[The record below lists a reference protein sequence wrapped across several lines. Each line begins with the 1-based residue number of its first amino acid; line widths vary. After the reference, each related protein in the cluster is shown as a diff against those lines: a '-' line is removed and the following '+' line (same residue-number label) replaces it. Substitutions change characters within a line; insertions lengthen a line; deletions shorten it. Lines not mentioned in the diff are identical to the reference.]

1 MGEKD
6 WFQVLNMQ
14 QMMDPRPP
22 KILRSSPGD
31 TAFYSLL
38 HISFI
43 LFFIVFSQTIDA
55 NQANNRSTAKQ
66 SIDDTVAPWFK
77 ATEIDTPRHPI
88 IDRPKGSRSV
98 NKTQYDNILRRTV
111 RDGKSKKKHVTND
124 LWRQIPKG
132 FALSGYEQS
141 RVDAELNWY
150 ARNQTYL
157 DRVTQRATPFMYFI
171 LQQLRLRKMPTE
183 IALLP
188 IVESAFQAFAYSP
201 SSASGLWQFIP
212 TTGKHYGLKQNWWY
226 DGRRDIHAAT
236 IAALDFLN
244 DLHKRFSGDWLL
256 ALAAYNSGQ
265 GTVNRAIRK
274 NRKNNKPTDFW
285 ALNLPKET
293 RDYVPRLLAISALV
307 AEPEAYGVTLTPIP
321 GKPYFEKINVGH
333 QIDLA
338 LAARL
343 ADISIDE
350 LFSLN
355 PAFNRWAT
363 PPNGPHYLLVPVVS
377 VHYFKEGLAELNNKG
392 RPNWIRH
399 RVKKG
404 EHLSEIALRYATT
417 MAFLQE
423 INNLKG
429 RKIHP
434 GTDLTIPVTG
444 KNKKSKGTKFKYTV
458 KPGDTIWGLARK
470 YKVNVGDLEAWNSM
484 TRQSTLV
491 SGRKLVLWITI
502 PESRNRPAGYV
513 VPVNRQY

>member
-1 MGEKD
+1 
-6 WFQVLNMQ
+6 MQ
-14 QMMDPRPP
+14 QMIATRPP
-22 KILRSSPGD
+22 KTLRSSPD
-31 TAFYSLL
+31 YTAFYLL
-38 HISFI
+38 LNIGFI

-55 NQANNRSTAKQ
+55 NQTKQ
-66 SIDDTVAPWFK
+66 TVDDTVAPWFK
-77 ATEIDTPRHPI
+77 ATKIDTPNRPV
-88 IDRPKGSRSV
+88 IDAPKGSRSV
-98 NKTQYDNILRRTV
+98 NKIQYDNILRRTV
-111 RDGKSKKKHVTND
+111 RDSKSKNKQVSND
-124 LWRQIPKG
+124 LWLQIPKG

-150 ARNQTYL
+150 ARNQAYL

-171 LQQLRLRKMPTE
+171 LQQLKLRKMPTE

-212 TTGKHYGLKQNWWY
+212 ATGKHYGLRQNWWY

-244 DLHKRFSGDWLL
+244 DLHKRYTGDWLL
-256 ALAAYNSGQ
+256 ALAAYNSGL

-274 NRKNNKPTDFW
+274 NRKDNKPTDFW
-285 ALNLPKET
+285 SLNLPKET

-307 AEPEAYGVTLTPIP
+307 AEPKAYGVHLKPIP

-363 PPNGPHYLLVPVVS
+363 PPGGPHYLLVPVVS
-377 VHYFKEGLAELNNKG
+377 VHYFKEGLAELNSKG
-392 RPNWIRH
+392 RTNWIRH
-399 RVKKG
+399 RVLKG
-404 EHLSEIALRYATT
+404 ELLSEIATRYATT
-417 MAFLQE
+417 MALLQE
-423 INNLKG
+423 INNLMG

-444 KNKKSKGTKFKYTV
+444 KIQKGKGTKVKYTV

-470 YKVNVGDLEAWNSM
+470 YKVKVGDLEAWNSM
-484 TRQSTLV
+484 SRQSTLV

-502 PESRNRPAGYV
+502 PERKNTPASYV
-513 VPVNRQY
+513 VPAD